1 MAGHSDTLRSGY
13 EAFARGDTEGM
24 TAIWQLDLRW
34 EGPNSDELPGGGVHE
49 GADAVLGML
58 GGLAEHWD
66 GFAAQPDEFHEDG
79 DTVVVLGHLS
89 GTAKATGTDLK
100 GPFVHVWRMRA
111 GKAAEVQVLGDTLQ
125 QAKAL
130 GIA

>member
-79 DTVVVLGHLS
+79 DTVVVLGHTEMKKGGES
-89 GTAKATGTDLK
+89 AKI
-100 GPFVHVWRMRA
+100 PVVHVWRLEGDQIKRLQIIIDTHQ
-111 GKAAEVQVLGDTLQ
+111 AAKL
-125 QAKAL
+125 L
-130 GIA
+130 GIH